1 MIVAGVVAVVL
12 IAYVAYRV
20 VQSRQPEAPVL
31 MKTSTA
37 PPLRDPEETARQNVP
52 RIEADQLLA
61 ELKAGSVTIID
72 VRDRDAFAAEH
83 IPGAR
88 SMPLAQI
95 ESLVS
100 ELPKDKPIVAY
111 CT

>member
-1 MIVAGVVAVVL
+1 MRQSGSSAARSAGFSVASSGIESKGTAGWIATPVDCIVCADMKSRLPVIVASVVAVVL

-52 RIEADQLLA
+52 
-61 ELKAGSVTIID
+61 
-72 VRDRDAFAAEH
+72 
-83 IPGAR
+83 
-88 SMPLAQI
+88 
-95 ESLVS
+95 
-100 ELPKDKPIVAY
+100 
-111 CT
+111 